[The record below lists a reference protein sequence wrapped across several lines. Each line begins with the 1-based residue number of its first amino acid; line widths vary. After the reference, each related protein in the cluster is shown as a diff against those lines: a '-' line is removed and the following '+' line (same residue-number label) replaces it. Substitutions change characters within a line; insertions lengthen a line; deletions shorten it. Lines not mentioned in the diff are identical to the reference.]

1 MALDPSIA
9 LGVKPLEVASPV
21 NQFAQ
26 MAQIQGLQQSNQL
39 NELKMQEA
47 RLANEERNALRQLNP
62 ANADYENQLF
72 KVNPQLGIQYRKE
85 RTAAEAQA
93 ATAANQKVTAAAEKQ
108 KMLGQAWRDI
118 SGRPS
123 DANIVAHLE
132 DIQSSPLFSDQEKA
146 STEKRTQALLAMP
159 LAERKAFLE
168 RMGSTGAD
176 YTSRANNAAT
186 VAEQARGHTLQDQ
199 QAKARLAQEGQA
211 VTYQVDANNNIIAL
225 PSKLPA
231 GVTPTARSVIAPGGG
246 MTPLQGKDASKTAVS
261 EQQASYNIGRVLN
274 AAKEIGAIVKKD
286 PSAVKPGGTEAL
298 ASSIGMSGTANAA
311 RDANRQIVY
320 GAQRD
325 ALDALLYLAT
335 GAAYNKEQLEGKM
348 AAYIPSYTDE
358 PANVAAKQARMA
370 SLIQSAK
377 TRAGK
382 AWTPEM
388 EGAMQSLTNPTA
400 AASAPSTPA
409 PKGVP
414 ADIWN
419 NMTPEERKLWN

>member
-9 LGVKPLEVASPV
+9 LGVRSIELPNPV

-26 MAQIQGLQQSNQL
+26 AQQLQANQ
-39 NELKMQEA
+39 LKMQEA
-47 RLANEERNALRQLNP
+47 QAANEERNALRQLNP

-93 ATAANQKVTAAAEKQ
+93 ATAANQKVTAAKAKQ
-108 KMLGQAWRDI
+108 EIIGQSWRDI
-118 SGRPS
+118 SHRPS
-123 DANIVAHLE
+123 DANITSYLE
-132 DIQSSPLFSDQEKA
+132 DIQESTLFDPQEKTA
-146 STEKRTQALLAMP
+146 VSKRAQMLLSMP
-159 LAERKAFLE
+159 FAERKAFLE
-168 RMGSTGAD
+168 KQGSSGSD

-186 VAEQARGHTLQDQ
+186 VGATLRGQDLADA

-211 VTYQVDANNNIIAL
+211 VTYQVDANNNVIAL

-231 GVTPTARSVIAPGGG
+231 GAVPTARSVIAPGGG
-246 MTPLQGKDASKTAVS
+246 MQPLQGKDASKTAVS

-274 AAKEIGAIVKKD
+274 AAKEISAIAKKD
-286 PSAVKPGGTEAL
+286 PSAIQPGGAEAL

-320 GAQRD
+320 GSQRD
-325 ALDALLYLAT
+325 SLDALLYLAT
-335 GAAYNKEQLEGKM
+335 GAAYNKEQLEGQM
-348 AAYIPSYTDE
+348 AAYIPSYTDTPE
-358 PANVAAKQARMA
+358 NVAAKQVRMA
-370 SLIQSAK
+370 NLIQSAK
-377 TRAGK
+377 VRAGK

-388 EGAMQSLTNPTA
+388 DSAMRSLTSPASA
-400 AASAPSTPA
+400 AAAPSTPA